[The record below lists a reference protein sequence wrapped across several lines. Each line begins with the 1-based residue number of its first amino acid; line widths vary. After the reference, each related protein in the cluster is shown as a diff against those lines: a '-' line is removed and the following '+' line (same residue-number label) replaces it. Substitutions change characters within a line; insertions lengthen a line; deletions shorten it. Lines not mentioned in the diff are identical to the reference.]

1 MVLDVCCIFSLLFWQ
16 VLFGCVSP
24 VQKVWHQFLP
34 PSIYSRWCLLCG
46 SLLCRN
52 FLGGNCRSPTQNTLP
67 ISRCSWFLNTCGSA
81 FHVGE
86 ASRESIPPQ
95 EVGIGDCLREEAG
108 DEPWTRTCH
117 RLLFL
122 PLLSLLFFHHPHF
135 LKISYKKL
143 SKYFGFLYSL
153 FLSNRMQNEPGKV
166 ERKVVLSFRWSYQPS
181 IEGLPPGGII
191 KWHCGGSPF
200 SPQR

>member
-1 MVLDVCCIFSLLFWQ
+1 MSAEFFSLLFWQ

-24 VQKVWHQFLP
+24 VQQVWHQFLP
-34 PSIYSRWCLLCG
+34 TSIYSPWYLLCG
-46 SLLCRN
+46 SLLCCG
-52 FLGGNCRSPTQNTLP
+52 FFGGNCRSPTQSTLP
-67 ISRCSWFLNTCGSA
+67 ISKCSWFLNTCGSA

-95 EVGIGDCLREEAG
+95 GVGTGDCLSEEARY
-108 DEPWTRTCH
+108 EPCSKTCD

-122 PLLSLLFFHHPHF
+122 PLLSLLFFHHPNF

-153 FLSNRMQNEPGKV
+153 FLANRMQSEPGTV
-166 ERKVVLSFRWSYQPS
+166 ERKVVLSFRWSYQS
-181 IEGLPPGGII
+181 RVEGLPPGGIV
-191 KWHCGGSPF
+191 KWSCGDSPF

>member
-1 MVLDVCCIFSLLFWQ
+1 MAVDVCCIFFSALLASFIW
-16 VLFGCVSP
+16 VCVSCTEGMTSVFVTKYLQP
-24 VQKVWHQFLP
+24 SVPPMWVTFVLWFL
-34 PSIYSRWCLLCG
+34 W
-46 SLLCRN
+46 
-52 FLGGNCRSPTQNTLP
+52 GNCRSPTQSTLP

-143 SKYFGFLYSL
+143 SNYFGFVYSL
-153 FLSNRMQNEPGKV
+153 FLANFMQSEPGTMG
-166 ERKVVLSFRWSYQPS
+166 RKVVLSFR
-181 IEGLPPGGII
+181 
-191 KWHCGGSPF
+191 
-200 SPQR
+200 